1 MTSQFDV
8 NYRRLVTLGDGARVL
23 LRLLTPA
30 DRKALLE
37 MYAPTTPDDARYMR
51 LDVRNPKLVESFVD
65 DLDYDVVLPLVAV
78 VGERIVGNSTLH
90 FGTGPTRHTA
100 EAHIFLSKD
109 FRRRGLG
116 VQMIQT
122 LIELARRR
130 GLHFLHGQ
138 IVTDQASVIK
148 AFQQMGFQIKCTLDN
163 FFMMP
168 DGDVRDTVLV
178 VFKLM
183 PERNEF

>member
-1 MTSQFDV
+1 MATQFDV

-23 LRLLTPA
+23 LRLLTAA
-30 DRKALLE
+30 DRQALLDL
-37 MYAPTTPDDARYMR
+37 YAPTTAEDARYMR
-51 LDVRNPKLVESFVD
+51 HDVRNPKIIESWID
-65 DLDYDVVLPLVAV
+65 DLDYDRVLPLVAM
-78 VGERIVGNSTLH
+78 VGERMVGNTTLH
-90 FGTGPTRHTA
+90 FGAGPTRHLA
-100 EAHIFLSKD
+100 EVHIFLAKD

-122 LIELARRR
+122 HIELARRR
-130 GLHFLHGQ
+130 GLHFIHGQ
-138 IVTDQASVIK
+138 IVTDQANVIK

-178 VFKLM
+178 VFKLV

>member
-23 LRLLTPA
+23 LRLLTPP

-37 MYAPTTPDDARYMR
+37 MYAPTTADDARYMR
-51 LDVRNPKLVESFVD
+51 QDVRNPKLVESWVD
-65 DLDYDVVLPLVAV
+65 DLDYDRVLPLVAV

-100 EAHIFLSKD
+100 EVHIFLSKD

-148 AFQQMGFQIKCTLDN
+148 AFQQMGFQIKCTLDS

>member
-1 MTSQFDV
+1 MSTQFDV

-23 LRLLTPA
+23 LRLLTKD
-30 DRKALLE
+30 DRKALHEL
-37 MYAPTTPDDARYMR
+37 YANTTADDVRYMR
-51 LDVRNPKLVESFVD
+51 QNVRDPKLVESWVD
-65 DLDYDVVLPLVAV
+65 DLDYDKVLPLVAV
-78 VGERIVGNSTLH
+78 AGERIVGNSTLH
-90 FGTGPTRHTA
+90 FGTGPIRHTA
-100 EAHIFLSKD
+100 EIHIYLAKD

-130 GLHFLHGQ
+130 SLHYLTGQ

>member
-1 MTSQFDV
+1 MAAQSDV

-23 LRLLTPA
+23 LRLLTAA
-30 DRKALLE
+30 DRQALLDL
-37 MYAPTTPDDARYMR
+37 YAPTTADDARYMR
-51 LDVRNPKLVESFVD
+51 HDVRSPKLVESWID
-65 DLDYDVVLPLVAV
+65 ELDYDRVLPLVAV
-78 VGERIVGNSTLH
+78 VGERIVGNTTLH
-90 FGTGPTRHTA
+90 FGTGPTRHLA
-100 EAHIFLSKD
+100 EIHIFLAKD

-116 VQMIQT
+116 VQMVQT
-122 LIELARRR
+122 HIELARRR
-130 GLHFLHGQ
+130 GLHFIHGQ

-168 DGDVRDTVLV
+168 DGDLRDTVLV